1 MAVEQENSSVERS
14 VVPGG
19 SPAPR
24 SASSSWGSGFEP
36 LVDEARSDASVGGV
50 RDVGRLSLAGRL
62 GAGVRS
68 LTGRV
73 VVLGVA
79 VFAVVLAVL
88 AALLLSINQVDRAGI
103 ARTSADNVLQV
114 SDRALQAMLDME
126 TGLRGYGLT
135 HDTQFLAP
143 WYQGITAF
151 HIELPILKRL
161 TAQNAGA
168 RSADS
173 AVVAEIGRQ
182 GLAYISGYGDPIVRN
197 WVGGERVNAS
207 LVDGKRRMDALRGL
221 FDRLAVIT
229 DGRAARSLAS
239 ATAAIG
245 RTRELALAG
254 LSGVLLL
261 IVLAGVYLVRRV
273 SRPIRRISTAASA
286 LSAGELAARAP
297 EQGPGEV
304 RGLARSFNS
313 MAVSIETG
321 ITTMRSQNH
330 SLSDARD
337 EAERSAQE
345 LDAQQELA
353 VDLIATTGFDGYF
366 KRLNPAWQRTLG
378 WSQTELCARPF
389 IEFVHPED
397 RDRTV
402 AEAARLSE
410 QGLDTINFINRYRT
424 ADGSYRWLDWNVRP
438 VAEQKL
444 LYAVARDVTDRVM
457 ADEAIRVARDDAQR
471 ANLAKSEFLSRMSHE
486 LRTPLNAILGFG
498 QLLEMDGPQG
508 RNGESVAQILGA
520 GRHLLLLIDE
530 VLDISRIE
538 AGTMR
543 MSVEPVDVV
552 SALGDVVALIAPIA
566 VERGVEVFTEP
577 GAVGDCY
584 VQADRQRLRQVLL
597 NLLSNAVK
605 YNRPGGSVHVAF
617 ACDEHQVKIT
627 VRDTGHGIPD
637 EKLARLFVAFDRLDA
652 ERGDVEGTGLGLAL
666 SKSLV
671 EQMGGAVHVHSTVGE
686 GSVFTV
692 QLKTAPNPVDED
704 RLASAY
710 SEGEQS
716 ASIGSGTILH
726 IEDNPANAR
735 LVHQALAG
743 QPDVRL
749 MLAMQGSAGLDLA
762 RAHRP
767 DLILLDLHLPDM
779 GGTAVLKALQA
790 DADTSDIP
798 VVVMSADATPSQ
810 IRALLATG
818 ARAYL
823 TKPLD
828 VREFLAVV
836 GEHLNRAESPR

>member
-1 MAVEQENSSVERS
+1 MRAEQENSSFERS
-14 VVPGG
+14 TAPGG
-19 SPAPR
+19 SAAPR
-24 SASSSWGSGFEP
+24 SASVSWGSGFEP
-36 LVDEARSDASVGGV
+36 LVDESRSDAFVGGM
-50 RDVGRLSLAGRL
+50 RDAGGLRLAGRL
-62 GAGVRS
+62 GASVRT
-68 LTGRV
+68 LTGRMV
-73 VVLGVA
+73 LLGVA
-79 VFAVVLAVL
+79 VVVVVLAVL
-88 AALLLSINQVDRAGI
+88 GALLLSLGQVDRARA
-103 ARTSADNVLQV
+103 ARTDADNMLQV
-114 SDRALQAMLDME
+114 SDRAQQAILDME

-135 HDTQFLAP
+135 HDKRFLAP
-143 WYQGITAF
+143 WYQGRAAF
-151 HIELPILKRL
+151 RVELPMLTRL
-161 TAQNAGA
+161 TGVDAGA
-168 RSADS
+168 RSADN

-182 GLAYISGYGDPIVRN
+182 GWAYISGYGDPIVRSGM
-197 WVGGERVNAS
+197 GGAQVAAS
-207 LVDGKRRMDALRGL
+207 LIDGKRRVDALRVL
-221 FDRLAVIT
+221 FDRLRMT
-229 DGRAARSLAS
+229 SDGRAARSLAS
-239 ATAAIG
+239 ATAAIR
-245 RTRELALAG
+245 RTRMLALAG

-273 SRPIRRISTAASA
+273 SRPIRRVSTAANA

-313 MAVSIETG
+313 MAVSIENG

-330 SLSDARD
+330 ALTDARD
-337 EAERSAQE
+337 EAERFAQE
-345 LDAQQELA
+345 LDAQQEIA
-353 VDLIATTGFDGYF
+353 VDLIATAGFDGYF

-378 WSQTELCARPF
+378 WSQAELCARPF

-397 RDRTV
+397 RERTV
-402 AEAARLSE
+402 AEAARLAE
-410 QGLDTINFINRYRT
+410 EGLDTISFTNRYRT
-424 ADGSYRWLDWNVRP
+424 SDGSYRWLDWNVRP
-438 VAEQKL
+438 VIEQKL
-444 LYAVARDVTDRVM
+444 LYALARDVTDRMV
-457 ADEAIRVARDDAQR
+457 ADEAIRVAHDEAHR

-508 RNGESVAQILGA
+508 RNGESVAQILHA
-520 GRHLLLLIDE
+520 GRHLLSLIEE

-566 VERGVEVFTEP
+566 VERGVEVFTER
-577 GAVGDCY
+577 GVVGDCY
-584 VQADRQRLRQVLL
+584 VLADRQRLRQVLL

-605 YNRPGGSVHVAF
+605 YNRPDGSVHVAF

-627 VRDTGHGIPD
+627 VRDTGHGIAA
-637 EKLARLFVAFDRLDA
+637 ENLAQLFVAFDRLGA

-671 EQMGGAVHVHSTVGE
+671 EQMGGTVHVQSTVGE

-692 QLKTAPNPVDED
+692 QLKAAPNPVDEN
-704 RLASAY
+704 RLANAY

-716 ASIGSGTILH
+716 DSVGSGTILH

-735 LVHQALAG
+735 LVHQAFAG

-749 MLAMQGSAGLDLA
+749 MLAMQGSVGLDLA

-779 GGTAVLKALQA
+779 SGTAVLKALQA
-790 DADTSDIP
+790 DAETSDIP

-810 IRALLATG
+810 VRALLSTG

-828 VREFLAVV
+828 IREFLALIS
-836 GEHLNRAESPR
+836 EHLDRAESPR